1 MLFRSQV
8 TIVWL
13 DFSLQQNLGSLVQMV
28 KNLPAMQETWVQS
41 LDWEGPL
48 EKEMATHSGILAWE
62 IPWTEEPGGIQSMG
76 SQESDTTYLVT
87 TPPPP
92 PPPHFLTNLQ
102 ARSLKLWYEQG

>member
-1 MLFRSQV
+1 
-8 TIVWL
+8 
-13 DFSLQQNLGSLVQMV
+13 MV
-28 KNLPAMQETWVQS
+28 KNLLAIQETQVQF
-41 LDWEGPL
+41 LGQEDPL
-48 EKEMATHSGILAWE
+48 QKEMATHSGILAWE

-92 PPPHFLTNLQ
+92 PPHFLTNLQ